1 MSLPKTRFSIS
12 ESGTGLAKPSLIIGS
27 RGSPLALTQAETV
40 RAAIIAT
47 GLVAA
52 DDVVVR
58 SIRTSGDRIAD
69 RPLRDVGGKSLFTKE
84 IETAMLEGRVHLA
97 VHSLKDVET
106 VMPEALT
113 LAAVPERVDPRD
125 ALIAEPGMT
134 LDTLPRGAIFG
145 TSSLRRQS
153 QVLARRPD
161 IRVRLLRGNVGTR
174 IDKVRSGEITAS
186 ALAIAGLKRLG
197 RAEDAAGIIDPE
209 IMLPA
214 VGQGMLGLQTR
225 RDNERMLDIL
235 SRLNHGESFTA
246 AQAERAMLAAVGG
259 DCYTPI
265 GGYATIEGGRLTLR
279 GRLLSPDGRQVF
291 EARREGT
298 PGDAE
303 AMGLDA
309 GRELRQAA
317 GDHFFDLLK
326 TG

>member
-1 MSLPKTRFSIS
+1 MSLRKTLFSIS
-12 ESGTGLAKPSLIIGS
+12 EQGTGLAKPSLIIGS
-27 RGSPLALTQAETV
+27 RGSPLALTQSETI

-52 DDVVVR
+52 DDVAVEA
-58 SIRTSGDRIAD
+58 IRTSGDRIAD
-69 RPLRDVGGKSLFTKE
+69 RPLRDVGGKALFTKE
-84 IETAMLEGRVHLA
+84 IEAAMMEGRVHIA

-106 VMPEALT
+106 IMPDGLA

-125 ALIAEPGMT
+125 ALIAEDGMT
-134 LDTLPRGAIFG
+134 LDTLPHGAVFG

-161 IRVRLLRGNVGTR
+161 IRVQLLRGNVGTR

-197 RAEDAAGIIDPE
+197 RAQDAAGIIDPE

-214 VGQGMLGLQTR
+214 AGQGMLGLQTR
-225 RDNERMLDIL
+225 RGDDRMLELL
-235 SRLNHGESFTA
+235 SHLNHPESFAA
-246 AQAERAMLAAVGG
+246 AQAERAMLEAVGG

-265 GGYATIEGGRLTLR
+265 GGYATIEDGRMTLR
-279 GRLLSPDGRQVF
+279 GRLLSPDGTKVF
-291 EARREGT
+291 EARREGLLA
-298 PGDAE
+298 DAY
-303 AMGLDA
+303 AMGRDA
-309 GRELRQAA
+309 GQELRRNA
-317 GDHFFDLLK
+317 GDTFFDLLK

>member
-1 MSLPKTRFSIS
+1 MSLRKTLLSIS
-12 ESGTGLAKPSLIIGS
+12 ASGTGLAKPSLIIGS

-47 GLVAA
+47 GMVAA
-52 DDVVVR
+52 DDVVVEA
-58 SIRTSGDRIAD
+58 IRTSGDRIAD

-84 IETAMLEGRVHLA
+84 IEAAMVEGRVQLA

-106 VMPEALT
+106 IMPDGLM
-113 LAAVPERVDPRD
+113 LAAVPVREDPRD
-125 ALIAEPGMT
+125 ALIAEEGMT
-134 LDTLPRGAIFG
+134 LDTLPKGAIFG

-161 IRVRLLRGNVGTR
+161 IKVQLLRGNVGTR
-174 IDKVRSGEITAS
+174 IQKVRAGEIKAS

-197 RAEDAAGIIDPE
+197 RAQDAAGIIDPE

-225 RDNERMLDIL
+225 QDDTRVLELL
-235 SRLNHGESFTA
+235 LGLNDPDSYA
-246 AQAERAMLAAVGG
+246 AAIAERAMLEAVGG

-265 GGYATIEGGRLTLR
+265 GGYATIEGERMTLR
-279 GRLLSPDGRQVF
+279 GRLLSPDGREVY
-291 EARREGT
+291 EARREG
-298 PGDAE
+298 
-303 AMGLDA
+303 LISDA
-309 GRELRQAA
+309 GPMGRDAGEELRKRA
-317 GDHFFDLLK
+317 GSRFFDMLK

>member
-1 MSLPKTRFSIS
+1 
-12 ESGTGLAKPSLIIGS
+12 LANPSLIIGS

-52 DDVVVR
+52 DDVVVKA
-58 SIRTSGDRIAD
+58 IRTTGDRIAD
-69 RPLRDVGGKSLFTKE
+69 RPLRDVGGKALFTKE
-84 IETAMLEGRVHLA
+84 IETAMLEGRVQLA

-106 VMPEALT
+106 FMPDALT

-125 ALIAEPGMT
+125 ALIAEAGMT
-134 LDTLPRGAIFG
+134 LDTLPHGAIFG

-161 IRVRLLRGNVGTR
+161 IKVRLLRGNVGTR
-174 IDKVRSGEITAS
+174 IDKVRAGEITAS

-214 VGQGMLGLQTR
+214 VGQGILGLQTR
-225 RDNERMLDIL
+225 RDDKRILDIL
-235 SRLNHGESFTA
+235 SRINHAESFAA
-246 AQAERAMLAAVGG
+246 AQAERAMLEAVGG
-259 DCYTPI
+259 DCFTPI
-265 GGYATIEGGRLTLR
+265 GGYATIEAGRMTLR

-291 EARREGT
+291 EVRREG
-298 PGDAE
+298 PVADAE

-309 GRELRQAA
+309 GGELRRTA
-317 GDHFFDLLK
+317 GDRFFDLLQ